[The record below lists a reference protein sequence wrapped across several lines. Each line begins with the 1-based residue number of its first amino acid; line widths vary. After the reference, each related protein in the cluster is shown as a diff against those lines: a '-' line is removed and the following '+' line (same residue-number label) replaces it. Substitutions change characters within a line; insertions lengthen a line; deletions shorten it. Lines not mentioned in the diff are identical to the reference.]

1 MTNQESTYEK
11 NDIIVKLIHDNIKS
25 VNSFTQIVR
34 YMKNHFFCSSK
45 IQNYFKIYWYI
56 ETRDVQQFRLFSNLE
71 F

>member
-25 VNSFTQIVR
+25 FNSFTQIVR
-34 YMKNHFFCSSK
+34 YMKK
-45 IQNYFKIYWYI
+45 IQNYFNIYWYI
-56 ETRDVQQFRLFSNLE
+56 ETRDVQQFKLFSNLE

>member
-34 YMKNHFFCSSK
+34 CMKNHFFCSLKKSR
-45 IQNYFKIYWYI
+45 ITLMSIGI
-56 ETRDVQQFRLFSNLE
+56 
-71 F
+71 